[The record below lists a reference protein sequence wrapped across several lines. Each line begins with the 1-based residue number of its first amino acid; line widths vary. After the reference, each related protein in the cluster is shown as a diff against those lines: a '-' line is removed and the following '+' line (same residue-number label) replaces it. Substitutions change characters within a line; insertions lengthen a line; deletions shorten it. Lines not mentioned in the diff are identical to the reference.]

1 MKLRDIFALFTLSVI
16 VNGAFLAAAVQ
27 PVLLSLGAM
36 LAAVDLDVFDIQL
49 PFISKQDEAK
59 PEEKT
64 PEPAANKEHEETQK
78 KDVENEKEKIKSY
91 TSEEM
96 NKKLEE
102 AAAKWD
108 AENGITKTS
117 MGQDDMD
124 AFVFNA
130 FDDGNF

>member
-1 MKLRDIFALFTLSVI
+1 MKFRDIFVLFTLSVM

-64 PEPAANKEHEETQK
+64 PEPVTDKEHEETQK
-78 KDVENEKEKIKSY
+78 KDVENVKKKPKSY
-91 TSEEM
+91 TSEAM
-96 NKKLEE
+96 NKILDE
-102 AAAKWD
+102 ASAKWD
-108 AENGITKTS
+108 REHGLTKTS

-124 AFVFNA
+124 AFIFNA
-130 FDDGNF
+130 FDNSNF